1 MTKTKICYISPL
13 SIHSYRWM
21 EAFSQR
27 GYNVYLIT
35 DSSCWVA
42 PEPKFIPV
50 YLLQTPSGTKF
61 PRHAIPNMLKV
72 IRILKKTNPD
82 LVHLHVQHFYSLANI
97 LSKFPFVLTSWGLEV
112 ETLPH
117 ANFIQKSLGRI
128 AATKASMVT
137 VDAKCL
143 QEIWIKM
150 GIPENKINVIPF
162 GVDMNIFNPNVDGS
176 AIRRKLRIRKTDVA
190 IISTRPFYNDHYNLE
205 CLIRAIPTILR
216 IYNNVKFIIKG
227 AGPLENYLKSLT
239 RELNLSEHVRF
250 VGLVPF
256 HEVAQYLAAA
266 DIYVSTCF
274 VDSTSVSL
282 LEAMA
287 CGLPPVVT
295 DIPGNREW
303 IEDGENGFLFPP
315 KNSTALAER
324 VVQLIKNQS
333 LRKGFGERCFQI
345 IKRRA
350 TWEKCV
356 SKMEAIYE
364 SIL

>member
-1 MTKTKICYISPL
+1 
-13 SIHSYRWM
+13 M

-27 GYNVYLIT
+27 GYNVYFIT
-35 DSSCWVA
+35 DSRCWVA
-42 PEPKFIPV
+42 SEPRFIPV
-50 YLLQTPSGTKF
+50 YLLQTSSGTKF
-61 PRHAIPNMLKV
+61 PRHAIPNMLRV
-72 IRILKKTNPD
+72 MRILKEINPD
-82 LVHLHVQHFYSLANI
+82 IVHLHVEHFYSLANV
-97 LSKFPFVLTSWGLEV
+97 LSKVPFVLTSWGLEV
-112 ETLPH
+112 LTLPH
-117 ANFIQKSLGRI
+117 VDFFRKSSARI

-150 GIPENKINVIPF
+150 GIPENKIKVIPF
-162 GVDMNIFNPNVDGS
+162 GVDLNIFNPNVDGS
-176 AIRRKLRIRKTDVA
+176 AIRRKLRIRKTDVV
-190 IISTRPFYNDHYNLE
+190 IISTRPFYNAHYNVE
-205 CLIRAIPTILR
+205 CLIRAIPLILS
-216 IYNNVKFIIKG
+216 NHKNTKFIIKG
-227 AGPLENYLKSLT
+227 AGPLENYLKRLT
-239 RELNLSEHVRF
+239 KTLNVSKYVRF
-250 VGLVPF
+250 VGLVPYDK
-256 HEVAQYLAAA
+256 VPQYFAAA

-315 KNSTALAER
+315 KRPTALAEK
-324 VVQLIKNQS
+324 VIQLVENHS
-333 LRKGFGERCFQI
+333 LRKRFGERCFQI
-345 IKRRA
+345 VKRRA

-364 SIL
+364 SLLCARIKR